1 MKKLLV
7 AFFATLAVSSAASAS
22 LMIEPYIGYE
32 IGSVNEVNTTTPA
45 NSTTGSLDGTAI
57 GGRLGYRFLMPWI
70 ALDYKY
76 LNGKLKPNNSAVN
89 NSTATQNSLGIV
101 VGVDLPVLLRVW
113 AGYGFMNNLSSKD
126 DSTGTTDKYKG
137 SYTKAGLG
145 FTFLPL
151 VSLNVEYQMNDY
163 TKLNGGDIKT
173 TYSKWDHNS
182 VMVSVSLPLH
192 F

>member
-1 MKKLLV
+1 MKKLLM
-7 AFFATLAVSSAASAS
+7 AFFATLALSATAQAS

-32 IGSVNEVNTTTPA
+32 LGSVKEDNVTTPA
-45 NSTTGSLDGTAI
+45 NSTTGSLNGTAI

-89 NSTATQNSLGIV
+89 DQTATQSSLGAV
-101 VGVDLPVLLRVW
+101 VGIDLPVLLRVW
-113 AGYGFMNNLSSKD
+113 AGYGFMDDMSLKD
-126 DSTGTTDKYKG
+126 SVSGNTDKLKG

-151 VSLNVEYQMNDY
+151 VSLNVEYQQNNY

-173 TYSKWDHNS
+173 TYSKFDHNS